1 MCCFSNEFTSNET
14 TLTPTSFASTT
25 SDLDV
30 SFEFSFR
37 PIFEVN
43 VTISGDEHHSNVTAD
58 LPRLDVIVSQ
68 VSNVDAS
75 CSPAG
80 PEVASDKIFAKLTQ
94 VTPSLSVDIGLD
106 LDGKVYEANLTDSTL
121 PTGYFQFDHSSNAL
135 VAPKGSSSTGGA
147 SGLSASVLFALAVA
161 LLVAVVFGRG
171 SSPSGFG
178 TVPLSLLVSRAA
190 VRPASADV
198 PPATIS

>member
-14 TLTPTSFASTT
+14 TLAPTSFASTT

-121 PTGYFQFDHSSNAL
+121 PTGCF
-135 VAPKGSSSTGGA
+135 
-147 SGLSASVLFALAVA
+147 
-161 LLVAVVFGRG
+161 
-171 SSPSGFG
+171 
-178 TVPLSLLVSRAA
+178 
-190 VRPASADV
+190 
-198 PPATIS
+198 